1 GCSYVEPVKIDVI
14 QKQSSRMWIDE
25 RKRGTRDILTIDS
38 QSRRDS
44 FDEHRFARAERPV
57 QQNDFAAP
65 EFAPEALAHFEG
77 LAFAVRNDLA
87 RRNGGRGTH
96 GLECDSELA
105 KARGKETIGVGAV
118 GFSS

>member
-1 GCSYVEPVKIDVI
+1 
-14 QKQSSRMWIDE
+14 MWIDE

-87 RRNGGRGTH
+87 RLNGGRGTH

-105 KARGKETIGVGAV
+105 KANEAKKRSALALSVFPPKTATATW
-118 GFSS
+118 